1 MPSEKCEGLSQL
13 STAWKIGSLSFLY
26 GKVAVK
32 MWKANFFTEILKVL
46 WLVVV
51 SVSDVM
57 VKNQYLDD
65 IPDGFQTYNTFRW
78 TANRKCSKY
87 HLKDDKMVHTKN
99 FTFHL
104 ATHSNCNFF
113 TVFKSMNM
121 KKLCDRV
128 LFITI
133 QKNSWKLNLLAKK
146 LAFWIFYR
154 MQ

>member
-1 MPSEKCEGLSQL
+1 M
-13 STAWKIGSLSFLY
+13 
-26 GKVAVK
+26 
-32 MWKANFFTEILKVL
+32 
-46 WLVVV
+46 VV

-65 IPDGFQTYNTFRW
+65 IPDGFKTFNTFRW

-128 LFITI
+128 LFYCTEKLLKIKFVSKKTSILNFLQNAIKIKLFIATI
-133 QKNSWKLNLLAKK
+133 SHK
-146 LAFWIFYR
+146 LALGKRKLFSLSWHYKCRFPVSCESNA
-154 MQ
+154 